1 MTKINRKAISNI
13 SYLSLLNVVAETP
26 AKLSRSDVRRIAD
39 AANDAGVLKGFA
51 DWLVTQEEVRPEVL
65 RTFRNYLSG
74 EYRLVC

>member
-26 AKLSRSDVRRIAD
+26 AKLSRGDVRRIAD
-39 AANDAGVLKGFA
+39 MANNAGVLKGFA
-51 DWLVTQEEVRPEVL
+51 DWFVTQEEVRTEVL
-65 RTFRNYLSG
+65 RAFRNYISG

>member
-1 MTKINRKAISNI
+1 MTKINRKTISNI

-26 AKLSRSDVRRIAD
+26 AKLSRNDVRCIAD
-39 AANDAGVLKGFA
+39 AANNAGVLEGFA

-65 RTFRNYLSG
+65 RAFRNYLSG